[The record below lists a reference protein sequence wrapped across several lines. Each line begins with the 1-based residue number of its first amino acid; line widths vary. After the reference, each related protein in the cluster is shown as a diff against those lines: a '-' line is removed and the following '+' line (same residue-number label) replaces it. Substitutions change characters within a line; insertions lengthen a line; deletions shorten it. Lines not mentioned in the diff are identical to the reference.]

1 MRRWWLFLNFAAVA
15 WAQTAAKT
23 ASLQGTVVNAVTGQ
37 PIPRAHV
44 EFRGESN
51 GLFGALTAGDGSFS
65 ITGLP
70 PGKYDGDAER
80 VGFVRDN
87 GAFGHPALTLQSD
100 EYKTD
105 VTIKLVPTGA
115 ILGRIIDA
123 DGEPVEGASVD
134 ISGSCG
140 WLHATTDRDGNYRIG
155 GLAAGR
161 YRVSA
166 GLPNPGSPPEIRT
179 DGTEEVFNATTYYPG
194 TTSLKSAARVTVGP
208 AADVTGV
215 DIRLVRAP
223 IICVSGRVVGVAPG
237 TDHARV
243 TANEP
248 LGVGQ
253 TAFIQRDGT
262 FRFWRLSPGKHVLLV
277 DTNGA
282 GSDDIGSAGV
292 PIEVAGS
299 NIEGV
304 ELRLARIADLAG
316 SLEFDDD
323 QAKQMPKDAGV
334 RAQRRIRLTELQT
347 NESPNAGAA
356 ASDNTFQF
364 RNVPPGVYRVEVT
377 PNNVYV
383 KSMRFGSTVID
394 GSTLDLSGGAAGGE
408 LSILLSSATAT
419 ISGAVKDDN
428 PVGSRVVLIEASGA
442 RKRWSNAGST
452 GAWTISG
459 LPPGS
464 YKIVAIPKEDA
475 ELALQGDIDSY
486 EESMEAIEIHPGDKL
501 ARDLRIATVR

>member
-1 MRRWWLFLNFAAVA
+1 
-15 WAQTAAKT
+15 
-23 ASLQGTVVNAVTGQ
+23 
-37 PIPRAHV
+37 
-44 EFRGESN
+44 
-51 GLFGALTAGDGSFS
+51 
-65 ITGLP
+65 
-70 PGKYDGDAER
+70 
-80 VGFVRDN
+80 
-87 GAFGHPALTLQSD
+87 
-100 EYKTD
+100 
-105 VTIKLVPTGA
+105 
-115 ILGRIIDA
+115 
-123 DGEPVEGASVD
+123 
-134 ISGSCG
+134 
-140 WLHATTDRDGNYRIG
+140 
-155 GLAAGR
+155 
-161 YRVSA
+161 
-166 GLPNPGSPPEIRT
+166 
-179 DGTEEVFNATTYYPG
+179 
-194 TTSLKSAARVTVGP
+194 
-208 AADVTGV
+208 
-215 DIRLVRAP
+215 
-223 IICVSGRVVGVAPG
+223 
-237 TDHARV
+237 
-243 TANEP
+243 
-248 LGVGQ
+248 
-253 TAFIQRDGT
+253 
-262 FRFWRLSPGKHVLLV
+262 V